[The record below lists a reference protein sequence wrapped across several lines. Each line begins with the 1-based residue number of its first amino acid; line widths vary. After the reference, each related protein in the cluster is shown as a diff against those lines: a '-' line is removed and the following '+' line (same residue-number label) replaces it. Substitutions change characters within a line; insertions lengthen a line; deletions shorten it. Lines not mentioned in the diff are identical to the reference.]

1 MLVVA
6 VPTTPRSIELD
17 REGREEWLVDSC
29 KFRELLEERL
39 HPTVIHVVVE
49 DTHMDVEKESG
60 SGIDLSSQDDLSR
73 SELWVCHLSF
83 KGILELEVGDM

>member
-1 MLVVA
+1 M
-6 VPTTPRSIELD
+6 
-17 REGREEWLVDSC
+17 
-29 KFRELLEERL
+29 
-39 HPTVIHVVVE
+39 VVE

-83 KGILELEVGDM
+83 KGILELEAGDM